1 MKKEINSSIPHWHPS
16 CIAYHMIITISD
28 SPIHLHFSNQR
39 VIAIPDSSIS
49 INLSHH
55 RVTLRQTGA
64 HITSKH
70 QSVTPQK
77 FSLVDV
83 HCEK

>member
-1 MKKEINSSIPHWHPS
+1 MLQHNKSHLS
-16 CIAYHMIITISD
+16 YITTNYE
-28 SPIHLHFSNQR
+28 LHYDKPQ
-39 VIAIPDSSIS
+39 
-49 INLSHH
+49 
-55 RVTLRQTGA
+55 VTLRQTGA